1 MAWKVENG
9 AWYHFLRFL
18 HFHHF
23 HPGTQFISAI
33 SGHYIT
39 RDRPWLELGLG
50 FGFGCGY
57 RANFKCLAWHL
68 ALNVIWQKYLNNTAT
83 WNPRKP
89 NGKLWSGLYSNELA
103 SKSISKFATKNRLKN
118 ILKAAKGFSVLVYS
132 LCDLKGPLLEL
143 RWLLNYLYTD
153 RIYIH
158 FGVCSADLYIHMRH
172 ASELCTWVGR
182 QQPAAKGFSSVL
194 VFGFSFAPPPAVVQ
208 HLPPKSHEKRFAS
221 HLVILDG

>member
-39 RDRPWLELGLG
+39 RDRPWLELGLE

-68 ALNVIWQKYLNNTAT
+68 ALNVIWQKYLNNIAT

-132 LCDLKGPLLEL
+132 LCELKGPLLEL
-143 RWLLNYLYTD
+143 RWLLNYLYGPHPTYILVCA
-153 RIYIH
+153 RLIYIYICVMQMNYAH
-158 FGVCSADLYIHMRH
+158 ELAD
-172 ASELCTWVGR
+172 SS
-182 QQPAAKGFSSVL
+182 QQP
-194 VFGFSFAPPPAVVQ
+194 
-208 HLPPKSHEKRFAS
+208 RAS
-221 HLVILDG
+221 LQF